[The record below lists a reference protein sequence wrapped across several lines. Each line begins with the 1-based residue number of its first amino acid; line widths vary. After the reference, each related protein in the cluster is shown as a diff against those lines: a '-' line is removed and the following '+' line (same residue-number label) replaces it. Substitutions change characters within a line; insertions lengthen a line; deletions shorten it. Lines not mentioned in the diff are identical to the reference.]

1 MRFIPALCAIVLMAP
16 ATGHSQVSAANDVQV
31 DTGSRVRIASP
42 VFGGKK
48 QVATVVSFT
57 PDTLVLRQ
65 GASTTYRSIATSDIA
80 ALEVSTGRYSR
91 KAKGALLGVLIGAG
105 AGATLGYLAYQEPDC
120 QGFECIGNIFGPNS
134 KGASAA
140 FGGALGGIVGALIGT
155 LVGSR
160 PTDAWVPATIGTR

>member
-16 ATGHSQVSAANDVQV
+16 ATGLSQMSAANDVQV

-65 GASTTYRSIATSDIA
+65 GASTIYRSIATSDIT
-80 ALEVSTGRYSR
+80 ALEVSTGTYSR
-91 KAKGALLGVLIGAG
+91 KGKGALWGLLIGAG
-105 AGATLGYLAYQEPDC
+105 AGAAIGYFSYKDPYPCTLGTSGC
-120 QGFECIGNIFGPNS
+120 GFLDFGP
-134 KGASAA
+134 GGTAA
-140 FGGALGGIVGALIGT
+140 FSGALGGIAGALIGT
-155 LVGSR
+155 LIGSR
-160 PTDAWVPATIGTR
+160 PTDAWAPATVGAK